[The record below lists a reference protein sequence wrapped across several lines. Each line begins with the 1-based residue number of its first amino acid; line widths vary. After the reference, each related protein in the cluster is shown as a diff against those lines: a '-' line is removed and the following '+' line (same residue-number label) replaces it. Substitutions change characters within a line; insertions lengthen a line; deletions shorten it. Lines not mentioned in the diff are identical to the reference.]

1 MTTEELRTLIES
13 DPQALELAE
22 AGNDTGCAA
31 RLSEIAPKVLS
42 AEHRISALTILSAF
56 ADPAVGADAWA
67 KLKAAG
73 ASNPVVA
80 LAVEFMGPGSVA
92 GLNIADDRSQAMCD
106 ALRAAG
112 VWTQAQC
119 DTIKGLGLVAAVI
132 TAEQVSEVMAPD
144 RVMFRDESD
153 SNSPWFVPVEGGQ

>member
-13 DPQALELAE
+13 DPEALEMAE
-22 AGNDTGCAA
+22 TGGYADCALWCSA
-31 RLSEIAPKVLS
+31 HAPKVLGP
-42 AEHRISALTILSAF
+42 EHRISALTILSAF

-73 ASNPVVA
+73 ASNSVVA

-106 ALRAAG
+106 ALQVAG

-119 DTIKGLGLVAAVI
+119 DAIKGMGLIAPTI
-132 TAEQVSEVMAPD
+132 TAGDVQQAWEET
-144 RVMFRDESD
+144 E
-153 SNSPWFVPVEGGQ
+153 